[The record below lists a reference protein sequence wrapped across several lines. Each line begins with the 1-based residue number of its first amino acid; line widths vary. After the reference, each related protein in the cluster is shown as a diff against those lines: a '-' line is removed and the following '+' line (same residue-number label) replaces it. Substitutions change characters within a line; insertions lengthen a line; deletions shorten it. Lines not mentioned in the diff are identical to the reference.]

1 MTQSARSGLSK
12 CCAAAAL
19 TRPARQVHLAVLAAF
34 TVAGQPPP
42 RDELQRIARAHGGD
56 PGAVVAEL
64 AAADVIAFGAD
75 GEIRAAYPF
84 SPVPTP
90 VQVRWAGGPLS
101 YAMCAIDAL
110 GMSAMLGRPVTIT
123 AAEPGTGRSITVHAD
138 GGQARWEPWAAVVF
152 AGAAGEPGC
161 PSADRSCG
169 YINFFTSARAA
180 RAWARRHPE
189 VTGTVVSRRGA
200 LGCGIAE
207 FGTLMQAPQRVGP
220 PPP

>member
-1 MTQSARSGLSK
+1 MTQPAGPDLNK

-19 TRPARQVHLAVLAAF
+19 TRPARRVHLAVLAAF

-42 RDELQRIARAHGGD
+42 RDELERIARVHGGD
-56 PGAVVAEL
+56 PGAVLAEL

-90 VQVRWAGGPLS
+90 IQVRWAGGPLT

-110 GMSAMLGRPVTIT
+110 GMSAMLGRPVIIT
-123 AAEPGTGRSITVHAD
+123 GAEPGTGQLITVHAD
-138 GGQARWEPWAAVVF
+138 GGRARWEPRAAVVF

-169 YINFFTSARAA
+169 HINFFTSARAA
-180 RAWARRHPE
+180 RAWARRRPE
-189 VTGTVVSRRGA
+189 VTGTVLSRQGA
-200 LGCGIAE
+200 LHCGIAE
-207 FGTLMQAPQRVGP
+207 FGTLMQAPQPAGP
-220 PPP
+220 PPR